1 MAASVTRITVISRLA
16 EPRVTLRYLQGKN
29 FTYWILT
36 TSLLNLLTRKLQKHP
51 MFPVAPAKEQ
61 YYLQLFRLH
70 CIYTE
75 PTVSSRN
82 LVKIFLVFLN
92 LIFLKNMLINGH
104 CVKSV
109 QIRNFFW
116 SVFSCIRTEYG
127 DLLHKLH
134 SV

>member
-16 EPRVTLRYLQGKN
+16 EPRVTLRHLQGKN
-29 FTYWILT
+29 FTCWILI
-36 TSLLNLLTRKLQKHP
+36 TSLLNLLTRRLQKHP

-75 PTVSSRN
+75 PAVSSRN
-82 LVKIFLVFLN
+82 LVKIFLVFLK

-109 QIRNFFW
+109 QIRSFFW

>member
-1 MAASVTRITVISRLA
+1 MAASVTQITVISRLA
-16 EPRVTLRYLQGKN
+16 EPRVTLRHLHGKN
-29 FTYWILT
+29 FTYWMLI
-36 TSLLNLLTRKLQKHP
+36 TSLLNLLIRRLQKHP

-75 PTVSSRN
+75 PTVLSRN
-82 LVKIFLVFLN
+82 LVKIFLVFLK

-109 QIRNFFW
+109 QIRSFFW
-116 SVFSCIRTEYG
+116 SEFSCIRTEYG

>member
-29 FTYWILT
+29 FTYWILI
-36 TSLLNLLTRKLQKHP
+36 TSLLNLLTRKLQKHS

-82 LVKIFLVFLN
+82 LVKIFLVFLK

-109 QIRNFFW
+109 QIRSFFW
-116 SVFSCIRTEYG
+116 SVFSCVRTEYG

>member
-16 EPRVTLRYLQGKN
+16 EPRVTLRHLQGKN
-29 FTYWILT
+29 FTYWILI
-36 TSLLNLLTRKLQKHP
+36 TSLLNLLTRRLQKHP
-51 MFPVAPAKEQ
+51 MLPVAPAKEQ

-82 LVKIFLVFLN
+82 LVKIFLVFLK

-109 QIRNFFW
+109 QIRSFLW

>member
-16 EPRVTLRYLQGKN
+16 EPRVTLRHLQWKN
-29 FTYWILT
+29 FTYWILI
-36 TSLLNLLTRKLQKHP
+36 TSLLNLLTRRLQKHP

-82 LVKIFLVFLN
+82 LVKIFLVFLK

-109 QIRNFFW
+109 QIRSFLW

>member
-29 FTYWILT
+29 FTYWILI
-36 TSLLNLLTRKLQKHP
+36 TSLLNLLTRKLQKHS
-51 MFPVAPAKEQ
+51 MFPVASAKEQ

-82 LVKIFLVFLN
+82 LVKIFLVFLK

-109 QIRNFFW
+109 QIRSFFW
-116 SVFSCIRTEYG
+116 SVFSCVRTEYG

>member
-16 EPRVTLRYLQGKN
+16 EPRVTLRHLQGKN
-29 FTYWILT
+29 FTYWILI
-36 TSLLNLLTRKLQKHP
+36 TSLLNLLTRRLQKHP
-51 MFPVAPAKEQ
+51 MFPVTPAKEQ
-61 YYLQLFRLH
+61 YYLQPFRLH

-75 PTVSSRN
+75 PSVSSRN
-82 LVKIFLVFLN
+82 LVKVFLVFLK

-109 QIRNFFW
+109 QIRSFLW